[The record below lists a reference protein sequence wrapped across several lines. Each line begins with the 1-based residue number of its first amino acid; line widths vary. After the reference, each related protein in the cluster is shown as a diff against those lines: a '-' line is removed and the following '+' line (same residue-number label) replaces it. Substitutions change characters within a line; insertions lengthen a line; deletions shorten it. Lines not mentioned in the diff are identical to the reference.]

1 MPGAVT
7 ARLAVAIDDPDA
19 LSEAFDGDGL
29 DGWAWATAGIVMLA
43 TLIVAIGARWLLARL
58 LCKKLD
64 MAIALLIARA
74 TSYVIF
80 VTGLAYALAELGVRI
95 GPLIGALGIA
105 GIALA
110 FALKDILE
118 NFVAGVMLQIRRPFT
133 YGDEVEINEREGR
146 VRDIDARLVTIVTP
160 DGETLLVP
168 SAVVIKSEVVNY
180 TAQGGRRTDVP
191 IGVAYGSDLAD
202 SKRALRQAVD
212 SVDGVRRDPPPT
224 VLLTGFGDSSIDF
237 VVRYRHDP
245 SIAAF
250 WRVRSDVTFA
260 IDRELTDA
268 GITIPFPQRTL
279 WFGDGDT
286 SAPLSGRAAS
296 ERATAAGAP

>member
-1 MPGAVT
+1 
-7 ARLAVAIDDPDA
+7 
-19 LSEAFDGDGL
+19 
-29 DGWAWATAGIVMLA
+29 
-43 TLIVAIGARWLLARL
+43 
-58 LCKKLD
+58 
-64 MAIALLIARA
+64 
-74 TSYVIF
+74 
-80 VTGLAYALAELGVRI
+80 
-95 GPLIGALGIA
+95 
-105 GIALA
+105 
-110 FALKDILE
+110 
-118 NFVAGVMLQIRRPFT
+118 MLQIRRPFT
-133 YGDEVEINEREGR
+133 YGDEVEINERTGR

-180 TAQGGRRTDVP
+180 TAQGGRRTDAP
-191 IGVAYGSDLAD
+191 IGVAHRSDLAD

-286 SAPLSGRAAS
+286 SAPLSERAAS